1 VIGYISVQLFNLNK
15 KKVMENKFRTIRISH
30 EEIEIIK
37 TSLQYVYDKKLDLIG
52 NNRKV
57 LNPEAIKSI
66 LNSANAYF
74 DVQDIFNGD
83 RDV

>member
-1 VIGYISVQLFNLNK
+1 
-15 KKVMENKFRTIRISH
+15 MENKFRTIRISH

-37 TSLQYVYDKKLDLIG
+37 SSLQYVYDKKIELIS

-57 LNPEAIKSI
+57 LNPEAINTI
-66 LNSANAYF
+66 LNSANTYF

>member
-1 VIGYISVQLFNLNK
+1 
-15 KKVMENKFRTIRISH
+15 MENKFRTIRISH

-37 TSLQYVYDKKLDLIG
+37 SSLQYVYAKKLDLIG

-57 LNPEAIKSI
+57 LNPEVINAI
-66 LNSANAYF
+66 LNSANTYF

>member
-1 VIGYISVQLFNLNK
+1 VIENISVQLFNLNK
-15 KKVMENKFRTIRISH
+15 KKIMENKFRTIRISH

-37 TSLQYVYDKKLDLIG
+37 SSLQYVYDKKLDLIG

-57 LNPEAIKSI
+57 LNPQVINSI
-66 LNSANAYF
+66 LESANTYF

>member
-1 VIGYISVQLFNLNK
+1 
-15 KKVMENKFRTIRISH
+15 MENKFRTIRISH

-37 TSLQYVYDKKLDLIG
+37 TSLQYVYDKKLDFIG

-57 LNPEAIKSI
+57 LNPEAISSI

>member
-1 VIGYISVQLFNLNK
+1 
-15 KKVMENKFRTIRISH
+15 MENKFRTIRISH

-37 TSLQYVYDKKLDLIG
+37 SSLQYVYEKKIELIS

-57 LNPEAIKSI
+57 LNPEVVNNI
-66 LNSANAYF
+66 LNSANTYF

>member
-1 VIGYISVQLFNLNK
+1 
-15 KKVMENKFRTIRISH
+15 MENKFRTIRISH

-37 TSLQYVYDKKLDLIG
+37 SSLQYVYDKKIELIS

-57 LNPEAIKSI
+57 LNPEAINNI
-66 LNSANAYF
+66 LNSANTYF

>member
-1 VIGYISVQLFNLNK
+1 
-15 KKVMENKFRTIRISH
+15 MENKFRTIRISH

-37 TSLQYVYDKKLDLIG
+37 SSLQYVYDKKLELIS

-57 LNPEAIKSI
+57 LNPEVINSI
-66 LNSANAYF
+66 LESANIYF

>member
-1 VIGYISVQLFNLNK
+1 
-15 KKVMENKFRTIRISH
+15 MENKFRTIRISH

-37 TSLQYVYDKKLDLIG
+37 TSLQYVYDKTIDLVG

-57 LNPEAIKSI
+57 LNPEAINSI

-74 DVQDIFNGD
+74 DAQDIFNGD

>member
-1 VIGYISVQLFNLNK
+1 
-15 KKVMENKFRTIRISH
+15 MENKFRTIRISH

-37 TSLQYVYDKKLDLIG
+37 SSLQYVYDKKLDLIG

-57 LNPEAIKSI
+57 LNPQVINSI
-66 LNSANAYF
+66 LESANTYLE
-74 DVQDIFNGD
+74 VQDIFNGD

>member
-1 VIGYISVQLFNLNK
+1 
-15 KKVMENKFRTIRISH
+15 MENKFRTIRISH

-37 TSLQYVYDKKLDLIG
+37 SSLQYVYDKKLEIVS

-57 LNPEAIKSI
+57 LNPEVINTI
-66 LNSANAYF
+66 LNSANTYF
-74 DVQDIFNGD
+74 DAQDIFNGD

>member
-1 VIGYISVQLFNLNK
+1 
-15 KKVMENKFRTIRISH
+15 MENKFRTIRISH

-37 TSLQYVYDKKLDLIG
+37 TSLQYVYDKKLDFIG

-57 LNPEAIKSI
+57 LNAEAINSI

>member
-1 VIGYISVQLFNLNK
+1 
-15 KKVMENKFRTIRISH
+15 MENKFRTIRISH

-37 TSLQYVYDKKLDLIG
+37 TSLQYVYDKKLYFIG

-57 LNPEAIKSI
+57 LNPEAINSI

-74 DVQDIFNGD
+74 DAQDIFNGD

>member
-1 VIGYISVQLFNLNK
+1 
-15 KKVMENKFRTIRISH
+15 MENNFRTIRISH

-37 TSLQYVYDKKLDLIG
+37 TSLQYVYDKKLDLIS

-57 LNPEAIKSI
+57 LNPEAINSI

>member
-1 VIGYISVQLFNLNK
+1 
-15 KKVMENKFRTIRISH
+15 MENKFRTIRISH

-37 TSLQYVYDKKLDLIG
+37 SSLQYVYDKKIDLIS

-57 LNPEAIKSI
+57 LNPEAINTI

>member
-1 VIGYISVQLFNLNK
+1 
-15 KKVMENKFRTIRISH
+15 MENKFRTIRISH

>member
-1 VIGYISVQLFNLNK
+1 
-15 KKVMENKFRTIRISH
+15 MENKFRTIRISH

-37 TSLQYVYDKKLDLIG
+37 TSLQYVYDKKLDLIS

-57 LNPEAIKSI
+57 LNPEAINSI

>member
-1 VIGYISVQLFNLNK
+1 
-15 KKVMENKFRTIRISH
+15 MENKFRTIRISH

-37 TSLQYVYDKKLDLIG
+37 SSLQYVYDKKLEIVS

-57 LNPEAIKSI
+57 LNTQSINSI
-66 LNSANAYF
+66 LETANTYF

>member
-1 VIGYISVQLFNLNK
+1 
-15 KKVMENKFRTIRISH
+15 MENKFRTIRISH

-37 TSLQYVYDKKLDLIG
+37 SSLQYVYDKKIELIS

-57 LNPEAIKSI
+57 LNPEVINTI

>member
-1 VIGYISVQLFNLNK
+1 
-15 KKVMENKFRTIRISH
+15 MENKFRTIRISH

-37 TSLQYVYDKKLDLIG
+37 SSLQYVYDKKIELIS

-57 LNPEAIKSI
+57 LNPEVINTI
-66 LNSANAYF
+66 LNSANTYF
-74 DVQDIFNGD
+74 DAQDIFNGD

>member
-1 VIGYISVQLFNLNK
+1 
-15 KKVMENKFRTIRISH
+15 MENKFRTIRISH

-57 LNPEAIKSI
+57 LNPEAINSI

>member
-1 VIGYISVQLFNLNK
+1 
-15 KKVMENKFRTIRISH
+15 MENNFRTIRISH

-37 TSLQYVYDKKLDLIG
+37 SSLQYVYDKKLDLIG

-57 LNPEAIKSI
+57 LNPQVINSI
-66 LNSANAYF
+66 LESANTYLE
-74 DVQDIFNGD
+74 VQDIFNGD

>member
-1 VIGYISVQLFNLNK
+1 
-15 KKVMENKFRTIRISH
+15 MENKFRTIRISH

-37 TSLQYVYDKKLDLIG
+37 SSLQYVYEKKIELIS

-57 LNPEAIKSI
+57 LNPEAINNI
-66 LNSANAYF
+66 LNSANTYF

>member
-1 VIGYISVQLFNLNK
+1 
-15 KKVMENKFRTIRISH
+15 MENKFRTIRISH

-37 TSLQYVYDKKLDLIG
+37 SSLQYVYDKKLDLIG

-57 LNPEAIKSI
+57 LNPEAINSI

>member
-1 VIGYISVQLFNLNK
+1 
-15 KKVMENKFRTIRISH
+15 MENKFRTIRISH

-37 TSLQYVYDKKLDLIG
+37 SSLQYVYDKKLELVS

-57 LNPEAIKSI
+57 LNTQSINSI
-66 LNSANAYF
+66 LETANTYF

>member
-1 VIGYISVQLFNLNK
+1 
-15 KKVMENKFRTIRISH
+15 MENNFRTIRISH

-37 TSLQYVYDKKLDLIG
+37 SSLQYVYTKKLEIVS

-57 LNPEAIKSI
+57 LNTQSINSI
-66 LNSANAYF
+66 LETANTYF

>member
-1 VIGYISVQLFNLNK
+1 
-15 KKVMENKFRTIRISH
+15 MENKFRTIRISH

-37 TSLQYVYDKKLDLIG
+37 SSLQYVYDKKLELIS

-57 LNPEAIKSI
+57 LNPEVINSI
-66 LNSANAYF
+66 LESANIYF
-74 DVQDIFNGD
+74 EVQDIFNGD

>member
-1 VIGYISVQLFNLNK
+1 
-15 KKVMENKFRTIRISH
+15 MENNFRTIRISH

-37 TSLQYVYDKKLDLIG
+37 SSLQYVYDKKLDLIG
-52 NNRKV
+52 NIRKV
-57 LNPEAIKSI
+57 LNPQVIKSI
-66 LNSANAYF
+66 LESANTYF

>member
-1 VIGYISVQLFNLNK
+1 
-15 KKVMENKFRTIRISH
+15 MENKFRTIRISH

-37 TSLQYVYDKKLDLIG
+37 TSLQYVYDKKLDFIG

-57 LNPEAIKSI
+57 LNPEAINSI

-74 DVQDIFNGD
+74 DAQDIFNGD

>member
-1 VIGYISVQLFNLNK
+1 
-15 KKVMENKFRTIRISH
+15 MENKFRTIRISH

-37 TSLQYVYDKKLDLIG
+37 TSLQYVYDKKLYFIG

-57 LNPEAIKSI
+57 LNPEAINSI

>member
-1 VIGYISVQLFNLNK
+1 
-15 KKVMENKFRTIRISH
+15 MENNFRTIRISH

-37 TSLQYVYDKKLDLIG
+37 SSLQYVYDKKIELIS

-57 LNPEAIKSI
+57 LNPEVINTI
-66 LNSANAYF
+66 LNSANTYF

>member
-1 VIGYISVQLFNLNK
+1 
-15 KKVMENKFRTIRISH
+15 MENKFRTIRISH

-37 TSLQYVYDKKLDLIG
+37 TSLQYVYDKKLDFIG

-57 LNPEAIKSI
+57 LNPEAINSI

>member
-1 VIGYISVQLFNLNK
+1 
-15 KKVMENKFRTIRISH
+15 MENNFRTIRISH

-37 TSLQYVYDKKLDLIG
+37 TSLQYVYDKKLDFIG

-57 LNPEAIKSI
+57 LNPEAINSI

>member
-1 VIGYISVQLFNLNK
+1 
-15 KKVMENKFRTIRISH
+15 MENKFRTIRISH
-30 EEIEIIK
+30 GEIEIIK
-37 TSLQYVYDKKLDLIG
+37 SSLQYVYDKKLELIS

-57 LNPEAIKSI
+57 LNPEVINSI
-66 LNSANAYF
+66 LESANIYF

>member
-1 VIGYISVQLFNLNK
+1 
-15 KKVMENKFRTIRISH
+15 MENKFRTIRISH

-37 TSLQYVYDKKLDLIG
+37 SSLQYVYDKKIELIS

-57 LNPEAIKSI
+57 LNSEVINTI
-66 LNSANAYF
+66 LNSANTYF
-74 DVQDIFNGD
+74 DAQDIFNGN

>member
-1 VIGYISVQLFNLNK
+1 
-15 KKVMENKFRTIRISH
+15 MENNFRTIRISH

-37 TSLQYVYDKKLDLIG
+37 TSLQYVYDKKLDFIG

-57 LNPEAIKSI
+57 LNPEAISSI